1 MQSSGQPLRAHQS
14 SHEPH
19 LGEWWRRLVGTKWL
33 LTVNG
38 SILQAFLAIAV
49 VTILLSI
56 GTARSVM
63 QLGAIATK
71 TFDESLMSVSFA
83 RKAATDFA
91 RIEES
96 ILALQMPHTS
106 TKVDNLVRQIK
117 SDSIKLHEDLMIAR
131 QRSQSSRSKKNIDA
145 ALKTI
150 EEYHIN
156 SVANNIVA
164 NHIGY
169 NYYHVDKVQNMLS
182 KQLNYVVNYVAGDA
196 FDFKLKSLQVK
207 NDQLRL
213 NMLLGAAVLIFT
225 ALILII
231 LARRISNSIAKASA
245 FALAIADG
253 NLASTPPTVTADT
266 LGDLTLAMVRMRE
279 NIRTSLQREAA
290 LTSEAKNILAEAL
303 AMSPD
308 GIMVLNSSGEVVV
321 ANEKMKEL
329 EYCGQLSGSSKYFN
343 EDFYCAFHERC
354 GQANCDPNRALVG
367 DEAQGVSRNFL
378 AQLTAESRWSEGP
391 FLHGNAW
398 LRISTGETRSGGW
411 IFVVAD
417 VTSLKLQ
424 EQKLTDA
431 NRWLDLALENMARGL
446 CLYDA
451 DGHLVVVNKTFM
463 DIYGFGHT
471 EVGIGKHY
479 SAVEEAM
486 SRKLQKTR
494 PILLPDSRQ
503 GQQANVTPV
512 REDVVLGS
520 GGICRVT
527 RKSIDD
533 GKFIEIHEDITEV
546 KKFEQRLYE
555 MSRYDGL
562 TGLANRVLIA
572 EHIAEAIGRVECGE
586 SFSLLCLDLDLF
598 KDVNDTFGH
607 PVGDALLCAVA
618 NRIRNCLRPADVAG
632 RLGGDEFA
640 IILCGLSV
648 AADIEAIVERLVATI
663 SEPYDISGNHANIGV
678 SIGISVA
685 PQDGD
690 DGEKLLQK
698 ADAALYLAKA
708 QGRGTWRFY
717 DAVMDNALRERR
729 SLEADLRLAISRDE
743 LEVHYQPIFDVAN
756 KDIGSFEALL
766 RWRHPQR
773 GMVPPS
779 EFIPLAEE
787 TGLIYSL
794 GEWVLNTA
802 CKEVNSWPTHHR
814 LSVNLSLAQ
823 LKPGNFQTIL
833 DNCLT
838 ESGLA
843 PERLDLEITES
854 IFLEKNTYALGL
866 LQDVRKRG
874 VTISLD
880 DFGTGYSSL
889 SYLGRFPFDRI
900 KIDRSFVQDLLVSD
914 QAKVVVEA
922 VLLISKRYNM
932 RVTAEG
938 VESKEQLE
946 WLCQAECNEIQGYF
960 IGRPM
965 PASDVVRQF
974 HATTLPAIQQQRD
987 IRLDIAV

>member
-1 MQSSGQPLRAHQS
+1 MLD
-14 SHEPH
+14 
-19 LGEWWRRLVGTKWL
+19 TKWL

-38 SILQAFLAIAV
+38 SILQAFLALAAV
-49 VTILLSI
+49 TTFLSA

-91 RIEES
+91 KIEEA
-96 ILALQMPHTS
+96 ILALQTPHSRTRVS
-106 TKVDNLVRQIK
+106 DLVQEIK
-117 SDSIKLHEDLMIAR
+117 ADAVKLHQDLIIAR
-131 QRSQSSRSKKNIDA
+131 ERSQSPRSKKMIDGALNTIKQFNIDQIA
-145 ALKTI
+145 DNI
-150 EEYHIN
+150 
-156 SVANNIVA
+156 ANNY
-164 NHIGY
+164 NNYDYHHIY
-169 NYYHVDKVQNMLS
+169 EVQKVLS

-196 FDFKLKSLQVK
+196 FDYKLKSLQVK
-207 NDQLRL
+207 NYQLRL
-213 NMLLGAAVLIFT
+213 NMLLGVAGLIFT

-231 LARRISNSIAKASA
+231 LARRISRSIASASA
-245 FALAIADG
+245 FASAIAEG
-253 NLASTPPTVTADT
+253 NLASTPPEVTADT

-279 NIRTSLQREAA
+279 NIRASLLREAA
-290 LTSEAKNILAEAL
+290 LASEAKNILAEAL

-308 GIMVLNSSGEVVV
+308 GIMVLNAAGDIIA

-329 EYCGQLSGSSKYFN
+329 ERFGQLSGL
-343 EDFYCAFHERC
+343 
-354 GQANCDPNRALVG
+354 ANGA
-367 DEAQGVSRNFL
+367 DEAAGTQGVTREFL
-378 AQLTAESRWSEGP
+378 AQLTAESKWSDEP
-391 FLHGNAW
+391 FLHGGSW
-398 LRISTGETRSGGW
+398 LRLSSGETRSGGW
-411 IFVVAD
+411 IFVFAD

-424 EQKLTDA
+424 EQKLTDSY
-431 NRWLDLALENMARGL
+431 RWLDLALENMARGL

-451 DGHLVVVNKTFM
+451 SGRLAVVNKTFM
-463 DIYGFGHT
+463 DIYGFAPA
-471 EVGIGKHY
+471 EVRIGEHY
-479 SAVEEAM
+479 DAVEVAM
-486 SRKLQKTR
+486 MRKLENCRQA
-494 PILLPDSRQ
+494 LLRDSRP
-503 GQQANVTPV
+503 GQKGNLTLT
-512 REDVVLGS
+512 REDVVLQNGV
-520 GGICRVT
+520 ICRVT
-527 RKSIDD
+527 RKAIDD
-533 GKFIEIHEDITEV
+533 GKFIEIHEDVTEV
-546 KKFEQRLYE
+546 KKFEQRLYD
-555 MSRYDGL
+555 MSRHDGL

-572 EHIAEAIGRVECGE
+572 EHIAEAISRAECGE
-586 SFSLLCLDLDLF
+586 GFSLLCLDLDLF

-618 NRIRNCLRPADVAG
+618 DRIRNCLRPTDVAG

-640 IILCGLSV
+640 IILCGLTS
-648 AADIEAIVERLVATI
+648 AADIQLIVERLVDAI
-663 SEPYDISGNHANIGV
+663 SQPYDISGNHANIGV

-685 PQDGD
+685 PQDGY

-698 ADAALYLAKA
+698 ADAALYLAKT

-729 SLEADLRLAISRDE
+729 SLEADLRLAIGRNE
-743 LEVHYQPIFDVAN
+743 LEVHYQPIYHVAH
-756 KDIGSFEALL
+756 KGIGSYEALL

-773 GMVPPS
+773 GLVPPS

-802 CKEVNSWPTHHR
+802 CKEVNSWPCQHR

-823 LKPGNFQTIL
+823 LKPGNFKKIL
-833 DNCLT
+833 DTCLS

-854 IFLEKNTYALGL
+854 IFLEKNAYALNL
-866 LQDVRKRG
+866 LQEVRNRG

-900 KIDRSFVQDLLVSD
+900 KIDRSFVQNVLISD

-946 WLCQAECNEIQGYF
+946 WLCQANCNEIQGYF

-965 PASDVVRQF
+965 TAAEILRDVIPNAPPEAGQNRPV
-974 HATTLPAIQQQRD
+974 P
-987 IRLDIAV
+987 LDIAI

>member
-1 MQSSGQPLRAHQS
+1 MPVDLPWRALMQFLAQPLRANES
-14 SHEPH
+14 SHEPQR
-19 LGEWWRRLVGTKWL
+19 GTGWRRLLGTKWL

-38 SILQAFLAIAV
+38 SILQAFLALAA
-49 VTILLSI
+49 VTILLSA

-91 RIEES
+91 RIEEA
-96 ILALQMPHTS
+96 ILALQMPHS
-106 TKVDNLVRQIK
+106 NTKAEDLVLQIK
-117 SDSIKLHEDLMIAR
+117 SDAIKLHQDLMIAR
-131 QRSQSSRSKKNIDA
+131 QRSQSSRSKEMIDA
-145 ALKTI
+145 ALNTI
-150 EEYHIN
+150 RQFHIN
-156 SVANNIVA
+156 SVADNIA
-164 NHIGY
+164 DNRHNYDYHHIY
-169 NYYHVDKVQNMLS
+169 KVQNILS
-182 KQLNYVVNYVAGDA
+182 KKLNYVVNYVAGDA
-196 FDFKLKSLQVK
+196 FDYKLKSLQVK
-207 NDQLRL
+207 HDQLRL
-213 NMLLGAAVLIFT
+213 NMLLGVAGLMFT
-225 ALILII
+225 ALILLI
-231 LARRISNSIAKASA
+231 LARRISRSIATASA
-245 FALAIADG
+245 FASAIADG
-253 NLASTPPTVTADT
+253 NLASTPPVVTADT
-266 LGDLTLAMVRMRE
+266 LGHLTLAMVRMRD
-279 NIRTSLQREAA
+279 NIRASLLREAA
-290 LTSEAKNILAEAL
+290 LASEAKNILAEAL

-308 GIMVLNSSGEVVV
+308 GIMVLNGYGEIIV
-321 ANEKMKEL
+321 ANEKMQEL
-329 EYCGQLSGSSKYFN
+329 ERYGQLSSTSK
-343 EDFYCAFHERC
+343 AAATA
-354 GQANCDPNRALVG
+354 G
-367 DEAQGVSRNFL
+367 EAQGVTRDFL
-378 AQLTAESRWSEGP
+378 ARLTAESKWSDEP
-391 FLHGNAW
+391 FLHGNTW
-398 LRISTGETRSGGW
+398 LRLSTGETRSGGW
-411 IFVVAD
+411 IFVFAD

-424 EQKLTDA
+424 EQKLTDSH
-431 NRWLDLALENMARGL
+431 RWLDLALENMARGL

-451 DGHLVVVNKTFM
+451 SGRLAVVNKTFL
-463 DIYGFGHT
+463 DIYGFAPT
-471 EVGIGKHY
+471 EVRVGEHY
-479 SAVEEAM
+479 NDVEQALASRLQNARSA
-486 SRKLQKTR
+486 LQR
-494 PILLPDSRQ
+494 DGHM
-503 GQQANVTPV
+503 GQQANLTHW
-512 REDVVLGS
+512 REDVVLQN

-546 KKFEQRLYE
+546 KKFEQRLYD
-555 MSRYDGL
+555 MSRHDGL

-572 EHIAEAIGRVECGE
+572 EHIAEAIGHAECGE
-586 SFSLLCLDLDLF
+586 GFALLCLDLDLF

-618 NRIRNCLRPADVAG
+618 DRIRNCLRPTDAAG

-640 IILCGLSV
+640 IILCGLTT
-648 AADIEAIVERLVATI
+648 AADIELIVERLVTTI
-663 SEPYDISGNHANIGV
+663 SEPYNISGNHAHIGV

-685 PQDGD
+685 PQDGY

-698 ADAALYLAKA
+698 ADAALYLAKT

-729 SLEADLRLAISRDE
+729 SLEADLRLAIGRNE
-743 LEVHYQPIFDVAN
+743 LEVHYQPIYHVAK

-779 EFIPLAEE
+779 VFIPLAEE

-802 CKEVNSWPTHHR
+802 CKEVNSWPTQHR

-823 LKPGNFQTIL
+823 LKPGNFKKIL
-833 DNCLT
+833 DDCLI

-854 IFLEKNTYALGL
+854 IFLEKNTYALNL

-900 KIDRSFVQDLLVSD
+900 KIDRSFVQNVLVSD

-938 VESKEQLE
+938 VESSEQLE
-946 WLCQAECNEIQGYF
+946 WLCQANCNEIQGYF

-965 PASDVVRQF
+965 TASEVLRRVNF
-974 HATTLPAIQQQRD
+974 TTLPDSQQQGAVQ
-987 IRLDIAV
+987 LDIAI